1 MQKNETGQINLE
13 EKLSL
18 LENKRKKAMLFSI
31 LALIPFAVAFITMII
46 TFFGGSFG
54 DSPIII
60 IILAV
65 SILIFLIFGGLSYKY
80 FNEYKKY
87 YKQNFV
93 KLALE
98 GMFDDLIYE
107 PTKSISKS
115 EIEATHIIR
124 RGNTFS
130 GDDYIS
136 ASYHGVPFIHSDITV
151 QQVTSNGKHTTTTTY
166 FKGKWMAFD
175 FNKNFSE
182 YVIIVEK
189 KGGAIIDKKTNNK
202 VEMESIEFNSKF
214 KVYATDDHTA
224 FYLITPQFLTNLEIL
239 RDNTDGQLIL
249 AFINGKLHIALHTN
263 KNSLE
268 PKLFVKVDTKV
279 INSIREELKVITDF
293 LDALAVDKPNFRTDK
308 LDKGIENTLNSDPFQ
323 L

>member
-1 MQKNETGQINLE
+1 MADKNIDTHNMD
-13 EKLSL
+13 EKLTL

-31 LALIPFAVAFITMII
+31 LMLIPFAVAFIAAII
-46 TFFGGSFG
+46 AIFGDSFG

-65 SILIFLIFGGLSYKY
+65 SMIIFLIFGGFSYKF
-80 FNEYKKY
+80 FNEYKKF

-124 RGNTFS
+124 RGNKFS

-136 ASYHGVPFIHSDITV
+136 ASYHGVPFVHSDITI
-151 QQVTSNGKHTTTTTY
+151 QQETSNGKNTTTTTY

-175 FNKNFSE
+175 FNKAFSE

-202 VEMESIEFNSKF
+202 VEMESIEFNNKF

-224 FYLITPQFLTNLEIL
+224 FYLITPQFLTSLERL
-239 RDNTDGQLIL
+239 RDNTNGQLIL

-279 INSIREELKVITDF
+279 INSIRDELKVITDF

-308 LDKGIENTLNSDPFQ
+308 LNKGADSSTSTDPFE

>member
-1 MQKNETGQINLE
+1 MADKNTDIQNMD
-13 EKLSL
+13 EKLTL

-31 LALIPFAVAFITMII
+31 LMLIPFAVAFIAAII
-46 TFFGGSFG
+46 TIFG
-54 DSPIII
+54 DSFGNIII

-65 SILIFLIFGGLSYKY
+65 SMIIFLLFGGLSYKY
-80 FNEYKKY
+80 YNEYKKY

-124 RGNTFS
+124 RGNKFS

-136 ASYHGVPFIHSDITV
+136 ASYHGVPFVHSDITI
-151 QQVTSNGKHTTTTTY
+151 QQVTSNGKNTTTTTY

-175 FNKNFSE
+175 FNKAFSE

-202 VEMESIEFNSKF
+202 VEMESIEFNNKF

-224 FYLITPQFLTNLEIL
+224 FYLITPQFLTSLEKL
-239 RDNTDGQLIL
+239 RDNTNGQLIL

-279 INSIREELKVITDF
+279 INSIRDELKVITDF
-293 LDALAVDKPNFRTDK
+293 LDALAVDKPNFRADK
-308 LDKGIENTLNSDPFQ
+308 LDKGVNSSDIADPFE

>member
-1 MQKNETGQINLE
+1 MQEKKTEHNLD
-13 EKLSL
+13 EKLTL
-18 LENKRKKAMLFSI
+18 LENKRKKAMIFSI
-31 LALIPFAVAFITMII
+31 LMVIPFAIAFIAMINTI
-46 TFFGGSFG
+46 FG
-54 DSPIII
+54 DSIGDSPVSIIV
-60 IILAV
+60 LAV
-65 SILIFLIFGGLSYKY
+65 SILIFLIFGGFSYKF

-124 RGNTFS
+124 RGNKFS

-136 ASYHGVPFIHSDITV
+136 ALYHGVPFVHSDITI
-151 QQVTSNGKHTTTTTY
+151 QQETSNGKNTTTTTY

-175 FNKNFSE
+175 FNKAFSE

-202 VEMESIEFNSKF
+202 VEMESIEFNNKF

-224 FYLITPQFLTNLEIL
+224 FYLITPQFLTSLEKL

-279 INSIREELKVITDF
+279 VNSIRDELKVITDF

-308 LDKGIENTLNSDPFQ
+308 LASSVDNANTADPFG

>member
-1 MQKNETGQINLE
+1 MADKNTDIQNMD
-13 EKLSL
+13 EKITL

-31 LALIPFAVAFITMII
+31 LMLIPFAVAFIAAII
-46 TFFGGSFG
+46 TIFG
-54 DSPIII
+54 DSFGNIII

-65 SILIFLIFGGLSYKY
+65 SMIIFLLFGGLSYKY
-80 FNEYKKY
+80 YNEYKKY

-124 RGNTFS
+124 RGNKFS

-136 ASYHGVPFIHSDITV
+136 ASYHGVPFVHSDITI
-151 QQVTSNGKHTTTTTY
+151 QQVTSNGKNTTTTTY

-175 FNKNFSE
+175 FNKAFSE

-202 VEMESIEFNSKF
+202 VEMESIEFNNKF

-224 FYLITPQFLTNLEIL
+224 FYLITPQFLTSLEKL
-239 RDNTDGQLIL
+239 RDNTNGQLIL

-279 INSIREELKVITDF
+279 INSIRDELKVITDF
-293 LDALAVDKPNFRTDK
+293 LDALAVDKPNFRADK
-308 LDKGIENTLNSDPFQ
+308 LDKSVNSSDIADPFE

>member
-1 MQKNETGQINLE
+1 MADKNTDIQNMD
-13 EKLSL
+13 EKLTL

-31 LALIPFAVAFITMII
+31 LMFIPFAVAFIAAII
-46 TFFGGSFG
+46 TIFG
-54 DSPIII
+54 DSFGNIII

-65 SILIFLIFGGLSYKY
+65 SMIIFLLFGGLSYKY
-80 FNEYKKY
+80 YNEYKKY

-124 RGNTFS
+124 RGNKFS

-136 ASYHGVPFIHSDITV
+136 ASYHGVPFVHSDITI
-151 QQVTSNGKHTTTTTY
+151 QQVTSNGKNTTTTTY

-175 FNKNFSE
+175 FNKAFSE

-202 VEMESIEFNSKF
+202 VEMESIEFNNKF

-224 FYLITPQFLTNLEIL
+224 FYLITPQFLTSLEKL
-239 RDNTDGQLIL
+239 RDNTNGQLIL

-279 INSIREELKVITDF
+279 INSIRDELKVITDF
-293 LDALAVDKPNFRTDK
+293 LDALAVDKPNFRADK
-308 LDKGIENTLNSDPFQ
+308 LDKGVKSSDIADPFE